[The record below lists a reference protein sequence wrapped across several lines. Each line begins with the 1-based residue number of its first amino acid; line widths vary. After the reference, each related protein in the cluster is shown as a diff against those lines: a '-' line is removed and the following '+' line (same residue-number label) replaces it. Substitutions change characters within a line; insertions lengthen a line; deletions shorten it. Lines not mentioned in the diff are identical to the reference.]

1 MSSASQFTIQAVDST
16 SFFEGAWF
24 APVAPC
30 CKEPSSAF
38 LFMPIVDAFSARVR
52 AGDGDFDS
60 RTFPFGV
67 LIGVSGRVATSGVPA
82 RLEGKPWIPSARSL
96 RAIVLEVAN
105 SAWHVA
111 WNIYDNRS
119 EQVK

>member
-1 MSSASQFTIQAVDST
+1 MNVRSKSVQAVDST
-16 SFFEGAWF
+16 SFFEGAWL
-24 APVAPC
+24 APIAPC
-30 CKEPSSAF
+30 CEKPSSAF
-38 LFMPIVDAFSARVR
+38 LFTPTVDALSARLR

-82 RLEGKPWIPSARSL
+82 RLEGKPWVPSARSL

-105 SAWHVA
+105 SA
-111 WNIYDNRS
+111 
-119 EQVK
+119 